1 MGHRRISAAVCMSAL
16 LVLSI
21 PAPSAA
27 SATTATK
34 TEIAGVIDR
43 QGVPAS
49 AYQSVVN
56 GWVVQVNW
64 ADLQPVA
71 GGPIVSN
78 NAIDAAIVTAHSLN
92 ASHPGLNTRL
102 KLRVYT
108 GTGAPAWA
116 KALGG
121 SALQLCERRASNCGS
136 VGRFWTP
143 EFGAAYADLQT
154 KLAALYDG
162 VDVIREVAIDRC
174 STLSAEPFLRQINY
188 DPNLAQYRSSGYTV
202 AADQQCQREE
212 IDAHKVWTQTRS
224 SLALDPYTAV
234 YPATTSV
241 DEAFTESMMDY
252 CRASLGALCVLGNNG
267 LRDSD
272 QGPDLDAMYNAI
284 KVRGAPI
291 YFQTATYSR
300 LHSLSATLQLAI
312 GYGAA
317 MVELPVGYVHLQPS
331 QLAPPD
337 AQLESKAS
345 T

>member
-1 MGHRRISAAVCMSAL
+1 MGHQRISAAACLSAL

-21 PAPSAA
+21 AAPSAA
-27 SATTATK
+27 SATPTTK
-34 TEIAGVIDR
+34 TQIAGVIDR

-64 ADLQPVA
+64 ADLQPAA
-71 GGPIVSN
+71 GGPIAAN
-78 NAIDAAIVTAHSLN
+78 NAIDSAIATAHNLN
-92 ASHPGLNTRL
+92 TSHPGLNARL
-102 KLRVYT
+102 KLRVYA

-121 SALQLCERRASNCGS
+121 SPLQLCERRATSCGS

-162 VDVIREVAIDRC
+162 IDVVREVAIDRC

-188 DPNLAQYRSSGYTV
+188 GPNLAQYRASGYTV
-202 AADQQCQREE
+202 AADQQCEREE
-212 IDAHKVWTQTRS
+212 IDAHKVWAQTRS
-224 SLALDPYTAV
+224 ALALDPYTAV
-234 YPATTSV
+234 NPTTTSV
-241 DEAFTESMMDY
+241 DEPFTESMMDY
-252 CRASLGALCVLGNNG
+252 CRASLGSLCVLGNNG

-272 QGPDLDAMYNAI
+272 QGPDFDAMYNAI
-284 KVRGAPI
+284 KARGAPI

-300 LHSLSATLQLAI
+300 LHSLPATLQLAI

-317 MVELPVGYVHLQPS
+317 MVELPVGYVHLSAS
-331 QLAPPD
+331 QLAAPD
-337 AQLESKAS
+337 TQLEAKAL

>member
-1 MGHRRISAAVCMSAL
+1 MSAL
-16 LVLSI
+16 LLVLSLAST
-21 PAPSAA
+21 PAA
-27 SATTATK
+27 SATATTK
-34 TEIAGVIDR
+34 TQIAGVIDR
-43 QGVPAS
+43 QGAPSS
-49 AYQSVVN
+49 AYQQVVN

-71 GGPIVSN
+71 GGPIVAN
-78 NAIDAAIVTAHSLN
+78 NAIDAAIANARNLN
-92 ASHPGLNTRL
+92 ASHAGLNTRL
-102 KLRVYT
+102 KLRVYA

-121 SALQLCERRASNCGS
+121 SSLQLCERRGSNCGS

-162 VDVIREVAIDRC
+162 IDVVREVAIDRC

-188 DPNLAQYRSSGYTV
+188 SPNLAQYRAAGFTV
-202 AADQQCQREE
+202 AADQQCEREE
-212 IDAHKVWTQTRS
+212 IDAHRVWTQTRS

-234 YPATTSV
+234 YPTTTSV

-252 CRASLGALCVLGNNG
+252 CRASLASLCVLGNNG

-272 QGPDLDAMYNAI
+272 QGPDFDAMYNAI
-284 KVRGAPI
+284 KARGAPI

-300 LHSLSATLQLAI
+300 LHSLPATLQLAI

-317 MVELPVGYVHLQPS
+317 MVELPMGYVHLQPS
-331 QLAPPD
+331 QLTGAD
-337 AQLESKAS
+337 AQLETRAM